1 MPEKNKG
8 RGCNMTALLY
18 ILNVLGSAGQS
29 VLGKQYAK
37 NGGQASNFN
46 LCKALSGAVFFL
58 LWGLIGGFA
67 FHWFTIILGALY
79 GIFLFLS
86 MYTGFRALA
95 TGPMA
100 LSGMIASFSLVVPLL
115 FGLAVWGERLS
126 GWGITGICLLLA
138 SLFLLNFQREGSTS
152 VKWAVYA
159 FATLAANG
167 VCSVIQ
173 KYHQRQYPGRYQ
185 TEFMLASFA
194 VTLLFLTVQKAITRR
209 SFCISTSG
217 LFAGMLNGM
226 SQYIV
231 LLLAATVNA
240 SVLFPVISVTNIMA
254 VWLAGRMLFAE
265 KLKPVQILGLTAGV
279 LSVLLLNIK

>member
-1 MPEKNKG
+1 MKV
-8 RGCNMTALLY
+8 GCDMTVLLY

-37 NGGQASNFN
+37 NGGQASDFN
-46 LCKALSGAVFFL
+46 LCKALSGAVFFI
-58 LWGLIGGFA
+58 LWGVIGGFA
-67 FHWFTIILGALY
+67 FHRFTVILGTLY

-126 GWGITGICLLLA
+126 GWGVTGICLLLA
-138 SLFLLNFQREGSTS
+138 SLFLLNFQREGGTS

-173 KYHQRQYPGRYQ
+173 KYHQRRYPGRYQ
-185 TEFMLASFA
+185 TEFMLAAFA
-194 VTLLFLTVQKAITRR
+194 VTLLFLAVQKAVTTR
-209 SFCISTSG
+209 SFHLSRNG
-217 LFAGMLNGM
+217 LLAGLLNGM
-226 SQYIV
+226 SQYAV
-231 LLLAATVNA
+231 LLLAAAVNA

-254 VWLAGRMLFAE
+254 VWLAGRLLFAE
-265 KLKPVQILGLTAGV
+265 RLKPIQLFGLISGV